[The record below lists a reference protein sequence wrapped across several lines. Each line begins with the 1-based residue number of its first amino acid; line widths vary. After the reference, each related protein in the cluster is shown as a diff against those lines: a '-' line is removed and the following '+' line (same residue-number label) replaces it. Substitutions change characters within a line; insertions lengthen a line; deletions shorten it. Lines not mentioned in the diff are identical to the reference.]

1 MRRLQPPL
9 VGATRLGL
17 AIQAF
22 TEKICAL
29 YTVPCIISGAGVA
42 YPLND
47 TTARQ
52 AYRIIQQAV
61 VNALQHA
68 HPRLLRVTIAADE
81 HGWECAVSDD
91 GKGFDPNQPQRNNH
105 FGLFSMHERARTIGA
120 ALTIDSQPGRGTTVR
135 LRLKK
140 ALKIED
146 ETWDV
151 SRYPVSVENVEG

>member
-1 MRRLQPPL
+1 
-9 VGATRLGL
+9 
-17 AIQAF
+17 
-22 TEKICAL
+22 
-29 YTVPCIISGAGVA
+29 
-42 YPLND
+42 LND